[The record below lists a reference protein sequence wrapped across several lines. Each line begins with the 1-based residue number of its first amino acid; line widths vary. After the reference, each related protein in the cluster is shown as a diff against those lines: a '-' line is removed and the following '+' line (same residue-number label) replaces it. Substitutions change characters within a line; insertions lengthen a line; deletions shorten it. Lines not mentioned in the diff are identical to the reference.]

1 VSLNSQPLS
10 AFADDGLDVGVYFA
24 GFFADGQLP
33 LNALAGAPR
42 GLSIGVIIIYAVDIC
57 NYMGLHCFQ
66 SSVES
71 DNT

>member
-1 VSLNSQPLS
+1 M
-10 AFADDGLDVGVYFA
+10 GVYFA
-24 GFFADGQLP
+24 GFFTDGQLP

-66 SSVES
+66 LSVYS

>member
-1 VSLNSQPLS
+1 MSLNSQPLS
-10 AFADDGLDVGVYFA
+10 TFVDNGLDMGVYFA
-24 GFFADGQLP
+24 GFFTDGQLP

-57 NYMGLHCFQ
+57 NHMGLHCFQ
-66 SSVES
+66 LSVKS